1 MRFFFAIVLQL
12 IAFCF
17 FSSALHAH
25 EVEQHFIRLILA
37 EDHMEARLEMDAGY
51 ALPELRDQNDDT
63 LPNGRWFDGLSDA
76 EKKRIKVEGL
86 KYLRETLHFHLDGL
100 PIETTIDFAKWGTDW
115 AQYFDQRPDTFMRM
129 AWDIRWDYAGQNG
142 DLELFW
148 LENKD
153 GPSLALAV
161 ITATRKLPLVT
172 VSQQEVYSIA
182 AIKHQPDTT
191 APLITS
197 SSSPPLWSWLKQG
210 FLHVIP
216 RGLDHI
222 LFILGLFLLSPKLKP
237 LLTQSLVF
245 TAAHSITLGLTVAG
259 TIPSFPQIIEPLIA
273 LSIAYVALENL
284 FLKELKPWRLVL
296 IFALGLLHGM
306 GFGSVMRELPLE
318 ANQLLI
324 PIIGFNIGVEAAQLT
339 LLLLAVVLTFWWQE
353 KKAYQ
358 HVRLIA
364 SLAIAA
370 TGIFWTCQRIL

>member
-1 MRFFFAIVLQL
+1 
-12 IAFCF
+12 
-17 FSSALHAH
+17 
-25 EVEQHFIRLILA
+25 
-37 EDHMEARLEMDAGY
+37 MEARLEMDAGY